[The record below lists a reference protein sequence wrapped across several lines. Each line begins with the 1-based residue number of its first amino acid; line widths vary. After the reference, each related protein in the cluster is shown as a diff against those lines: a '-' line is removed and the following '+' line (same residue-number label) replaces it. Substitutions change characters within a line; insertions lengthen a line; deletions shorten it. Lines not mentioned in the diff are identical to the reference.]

1 MSETYDFRKNRPE
14 KSGYSADFSLFC
26 TKKRLYMDTRALP
39 RIGWLDIDRAT
50 AERIGPVLQTD
61 KNGFFYCTAG
71 RITLGLDGRSFEIR
85 SGDLY
90 LYPPFSQTYL
100 GEASDDLGGV
110 MGIADFD
117 FVLSTLRT
125 IPDTAGAL
133 YLREHPCISLDREQ
147 RTRIEEL
154 FDAVRRRKQDGEG
167 IIQTQLLS
175 ALGRAVCY
183 EIMLAYASS
192 YPLRPLS
199 CERHDRIFQEFLFA
213 LNRHF
218 RTRRDVAFYAGLCCL
233 TPRHFTT
240 VIREKSGRTARQWI
254 TRTVIA
260 EASRRLSDPAA
271 GIKEIAEELGFPN
284 QSFFGRYFKQYTG
297 LSPSEY
303 RAVRRSDDR
312 AALFDFPLR

>member
-1 MSETYDFRKNRPE
+1 
-14 KSGYSADFSLFC
+14 
-26 TKKRLYMDTRALP
+26 MDTPTLP
-39 RIGWLDIDRAT
+39 RIGWIDIDRAT

-71 RITLGLDGRSFEIR
+71 RIALGLDGRTFEIR
-85 SGDLY
+85 RGDLY

-100 GEASDDLGGV
+100 GEASDDLKGV

-117 FVLSTLRT
+117 FVRT
-125 IPDTAGAL
+125 ALQAVTDTTGIL
-133 YLREHPCISLDREQ
+133 LREHPCIALDDEQ
-147 RTRIEEL
+147 RARIEEL
-154 FDAVRRRKQDGEG
+154 IGAVRRRREDGEG
-167 IIQTQLLS
+167 LLQTQLLA

-183 EIMLAYASS
+183 EIMLAYARS
-192 YPLRPLS
+192 YPLRPLPP
-199 CERHDRIFQEFLFA
+199 ERHDRVFQDFLFA

-240 VIREKSGRTARQWI
+240 VIRTRSGRTAHQWI

-271 GIKEIAEELGFPN
+271 GIKQIAEELGFPN
-284 QSFFGRYFKQYTG
+284 QSFFGRYFKQHTG
-297 LSPSEY
+297 LSPSEF

-312 AALFDFPLR
+312 AALFEPARF